1 MGRNLKILISIIL
14 IVLLG
19 GVVTLYAYVDSN
31 STATNLQSTA
41 QQHTNHDDIIHGMID
56 ELYYDEKKD
65 FLSEGLTIEQIDQVR
80 SEIETFNLST
90 SDKNKYLQEVEEVN
104 QRFEAQK
111 EINDFF
117 AGTRDAIRG
126 NEVTA
131 DLEYRNNLTQE
142 AVLEVKEAY
151 YYELEAS
158 EEAESSES
166 GDEVQTDETAN
177 QLDEFQLTINRFIDQ
192 AEKDLDGPQVVKA
205 ALESVKEIDIVDGNI
220 GRIAL
225 AMDDFDQEL
234 LKVEES
240 HPEVFDNMNNQA
252 NDYSLSFLEE
262 VIKIAETIP
271 QYYDILLIAV
281 EPSERLLEL
290 LQSNSS
296 LFIEENTIEEV
307 TENGSSANEVP
318 VDTPNY
324 DVEYEYEDDYYEDS
338 YYNDYQPPV
347 SPQPEESDEEQP
359 GVTPSPTE
367 PGNQEE
373 QNNPSNNQQDQT
385 GFNSLT

>member
-111 EINDFF
+111 AINDFF

-131 DLEYRNNLTQE
+131 DLQYRNNLTQE

-151 YYELEAS
+151 YYELEAI

-166 GDEVQTDETAN
+166 GDEVQTDETAH

-192 AEKDLDGPQVVKA
+192 AEKDLDGPQVVKT
-205 ALESVKEIDIVDGNI
+205 ALETVKEIDIVDGNI

-373 QNNPSNNQQDQT
+373 QNNPSNNQQDRT

>member
-111 EINDFF
+111 AINDFF

-166 GDEVQTDETAN
+166 GDEVQTDETAH

-192 AEKDLDGPQVVKA
+192 AEKDLDGPQVVKT
-205 ALESVKEIDIVDGNI
+205 ALETVKEIDIVDGNI

-324 DVEYEYEDDYYEDS
+324 DVEYEYQDDYYEDS

-373 QNNPSNNQQDQT
+373 QNNPSNNQQDRT

>member
-41 QQHTNHDDIIHGMID
+41 QQYTNHDDIIHGMID

-111 EINDFF
+111 AINDFF

-151 YYELEAS
+151 YYELEAI

-166 GDEVQTDETAN
+166 GDEVQTDETAH

>member
-111 EINDFF
+111 AINDFF

-192 AEKDLDGPQVVKA
+192 AEKDLDGPQVVKT
-205 ALESVKEIDIVDGNI
+205 ALETVKEIDIVDGNI

-324 DVEYEYEDDYYEDS
+324 DVEYEYQDDYYEDS

-373 QNNPSNNQQDQT
+373 QNNPSNNQQDRT

>member
-90 SDKNKYLQEVEEVN
+90 SDKNQYLQEVEEVN

-111 EINDFF
+111 AINDFF

-151 YYELEAS
+151 YYELEAI

-166 GDEVQTDETAN
+166 GDEVQTDETAH

-234 LKVEES
+234 LKIEES

-296 LFIEENTIEEV
+296 LFIEENPIEEV

-324 DVEYEYEDDYYEDS
+324 DVEYEYQDDYYEDS

-373 QNNPSNNQQDQT
+373 QNNPSNNQQDRT

>member
-90 SDKNKYLQEVEEVN
+90 SDKNQYLQEVEEVN

-111 EINDFF
+111 AINDFF

-151 YYELEAS
+151 YYELEAI

-166 GDEVQTDETAN
+166 GDEVQTDETAH

-324 DVEYEYEDDYYEDS
+324 DVEYEYQDDYYEDS

-373 QNNPSNNQQDQT
+373 QNNPSNNQQDRT

>member
-111 EINDFF
+111 AINDFF

-192 AEKDLDGPQVVKA
+192 AEKDLDGPQVVKT
-205 ALESVKEIDIVDGNI
+205 ALETVKEIDIVDGNI

>member
-90 SDKNKYLQEVEEVN
+90 SDKNQYLQEVEEVN

-111 EINDFF
+111 AINDFF

-151 YYELEAS
+151 YYELEAI

-166 GDEVQTDETAN
+166 GDEVQTDETAH

-192 AEKDLDGPQVVKA
+192 AEKDLDGPQVVKT
-205 ALESVKEIDIVDGNI
+205 ALETVKEIDIVDGNI

-373 QNNPSNNQQDQT
+373 QNNPSNNQQDRT

>member
-90 SDKNKYLQEVEEVN
+90 SDKNQYLQEVEEVN

-111 EINDFF
+111 AINDFF

-151 YYELEAS
+151 YYELEAI

-166 GDEVQTDETAN
+166 GDEVQTDETAH

-225 AMDDFDQEL
+225 AMGDFDQEL

-324 DVEYEYEDDYYEDS
+324 DVEYEYQDDYYEDS

-373 QNNPSNNQQDQT
+373 QNNPSNNQQDRT

>member
-111 EINDFF
+111 AINDFF

-166 GDEVQTDETAN
+166 GDEVQTDGTAN

-192 AEKDLDGPQVVKA
+192 AEKDLDGPQVVKT
-205 ALESVKEIDIVDGNI
+205 ALETVKEIDIVDGNI

-324 DVEYEYEDDYYEDS
+324 DVEYEYQDDYYEDS

-373 QNNPSNNQQDQT
+373 QNNPSNNQQDRT

>member
-111 EINDFF
+111 AINDFF

-296 LFIEENTIEEV
+296 LFIEVNTIEEV

-324 DVEYEYEDDYYEDS
+324 DVEYEYQDDYYEDS

>member
-111 EINDFF
+111 AINDFF

-151 YYELEAS
+151 YYELEAI

-166 GDEVQTDETAN
+166 GDEVQTDETAH

>member
-90 SDKNKYLQEVEEVN
+90 SDKNQYLQEVEEVN

-111 EINDFF
+111 AINDFF

-151 YYELEAS
+151 YYELEAI

-166 GDEVQTDETAN
+166 GDEVQTDETAH

-225 AMDDFDQEL
+225 AMGDFDQEL

-296 LFIEENTIEEV
+296 LFIEENPIEEV

-324 DVEYEYEDDYYEDS
+324 DVEYEYQDDYYEDS

-373 QNNPSNNQQDQT
+373 QNNPSNNQQDRT

>member
-111 EINDFF
+111 AINDFF

-151 YYELEAS
+151 YYELEAI

-166 GDEVQTDETAN
+166 GDEVQTDETAH

-373 QNNPSNNQQDQT
+373 QNNPSNNQQD
-385 GFNSLT
+385 

>member
-111 EINDFF
+111 AINDFF

-324 DVEYEYEDDYYEDS
+324 DVEYEYQDDYYEDS

-373 QNNPSNNQQDQT
+373 QNNPSNNQQDRT

>member
-90 SDKNKYLQEVEEVN
+90 SDKNQYLQEVEEVN
-104 QRFEAQK
+104 QRFEAK
-111 EINDFF
+111 KAINDFF

-151 YYELEAS
+151 YYELEAI

-166 GDEVQTDETAN
+166 GDEVQTDETAH

-324 DVEYEYEDDYYEDS
+324 DVEYEYQDDYYEDS

-373 QNNPSNNQQDQT
+373 QNNPSNNQQDRT

>member
-90 SDKNKYLQEVEEVN
+90 SDKNQYLQEVEEVN

-111 EINDFF
+111 AINDFF

-151 YYELEAS
+151 YYELEAI

-166 GDEVQTDETAN
+166 GDEVQTDETAH

-296 LFIEENTIEEV
+296 LFIEENPIEEV

-324 DVEYEYEDDYYEDS
+324 DVEYEYQDDYYEDS

-373 QNNPSNNQQDQT
+373 QNNPSNNQQDRT

>member
-151 YYELEAS
+151 YYELEAI

-166 GDEVQTDETAN
+166 GDEVQTDETAH

>member
-192 AEKDLDGPQVVKA
+192 AEKDLDGPQVVKT
-205 ALESVKEIDIVDGNI
+205 ALETVKEIDIVDGNI

-234 LKVEES
+234 SKVEES

-324 DVEYEYEDDYYEDS
+324 DVEYEYQDDYYEDS

-373 QNNPSNNQQDQT
+373 QNNPSNNQQDRT